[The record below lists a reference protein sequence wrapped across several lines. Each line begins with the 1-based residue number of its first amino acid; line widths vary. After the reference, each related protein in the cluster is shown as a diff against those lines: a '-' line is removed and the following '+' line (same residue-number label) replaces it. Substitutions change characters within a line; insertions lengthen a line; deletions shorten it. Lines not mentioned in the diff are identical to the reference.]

1 MEKEEILNASRS
13 ENQKKDL
20 VEIEVE
26 NKAGKI
32 AAIGLLILSTVFYVA
47 EAILKG
53 VNNYGW
59 YAMIALYC
67 SIVFGYKAIKLK
79 KKLNIFCAIIWA
91 IVTIV
96 CVYLYIQNIIL
107 TSTIL

>member
-26 NKAGKI
+26 NKAVKI
-32 AAIGLLILSTVFYVA
+32 AAMGLLILTTVFYVA
-47 EAILKG
+47 EIMLKG
-53 VNNYGW
+53 VNNCGW

-67 SIVFGYKAIKLK
+67 AIGFGYKAIKLK
-79 KKLNIFCAIIWA
+79 KKICIVNAVIWSV
-91 IVTIV
+91 VTII
-96 CVYLYIQNIIL
+96 CVYSYIQNIIL

>member
-32 AAIGLLILSTVFYVA
+32 AAMGLIILSTVFYVA
-47 EAILKG
+47 ETMLKD

-79 KKLNIFCAIIWA
+79 KKLNIFCAITWA
-91 IVTIV
+91 IVTVLCV
-96 CVYLYIQNIIL
+96 CYYVEDIIL

>member
-1 MEKEEILNASRS
+1 MEKEEILKASRN

-47 EAILKG
+47 EIMLKG
-53 VNNYGW
+53 VTNYGW

-67 SIVFGYKAIKLK
+67 AIGFGFKAIKLK
-79 KKLNIFCAIIWA
+79 KKICIVNAIIWS
-91 IVTIV
+91 IVTII
-96 CVYLYIQNIIL
+96 CAYSYIQNIIV

>member
-1 MEKEEILNASRS
+1 MGKEEIVNASRR
-13 ENQKKDL
+13 ENPKKDL

-47 EAILKG
+47 EIMLKG
-53 VNNYGW
+53 VTNYGW

-79 KKLNIFCAIIWA
+79 KKLMIF
-91 IVTIV
+91 
-96 CVYLYIQNIIL
+96 Y
-107 TSTIL
+107 